1 MGNKSSSK
9 NTNDHKKEGIED
21 IINIKSII
29 KNINESRKSELMDF
43 LLSNVTMTEEYQKSK
58 DNLIKNESLLLLFI
72 SNFNEYNGKENI
84 NSHFI
89 LLSNDIII
97 VPTKHIYKENEKY
110 NKTPKSLSFPQ
121 YPQIPRISFEI
132 SNMIIENDN
141 YNNDILIIK
150 ILDKSFNFEKYY
162 EIPDNTFDIDSCEK
176 FYINEKNEEESLGI
190 NINKKIINDKNSI
203 NFRSPIYFKKNDK
216 SFLIGFINEND
227 ETYFFN
233 KDELINIK
241 SNIESF
247 EFRKLYQ
254 IKKLDFTEQNI
265 TDDEMHFIFQYD
277 YVNLE
282 YLDLKKK
289 NLTNKGL
296 KALQNSSLRN
306 IKYLDISSN
315 NITNYGLTYL
325 NKLYGINELVLLN
338 MDKLSDNYFLPLQ
351 SNIFVNSIKTFSC
364 DKSKLT
370 IRSIN
375 TNFNNF
381 NLPNLTSLKIED
393 NTINIHLTLKIL
405 FQLDKICSK
414 IKILDLSNSGLTD
427 NGMLRLRKNI
437 SVLKN
442 IETINI
448 ENCNITDYSKKYI
461 EQIEKQNIK
470 IIWSKKNLKTKN
482 QKLCY
487 RIILGGSIRPGKTNF
502 IDTFMGRSFCESPF
516 STITTEKYLFK
527 NPKYEDKKCL
537 VWDTANW
544 NGRFGCL
551 IRKFLYSADGVILL
565 FDLSNKEDFDE
576 LPNCLEMIT
585 DYYDLE
591 EFPVLLIGN
600 KADLEI
606 KVQKEEID
614 KLLKKNKFIGYFEV
628 SCKYNSKVKESM
640 NFIFDYIYEKDK
652 EFPIDQKLIND
663 KKKNKKKKK

>member
-1 MGNKSSSK
+1 MGNKSSNK
-9 NTNDHKKEGIED
+9 NTNGHKKEGIDD
-21 IINIKSII
+21 IIDIKSII
-29 KNINESRKSELMDF
+29 KNINENRKNELIDF
-43 LLSNVTMTEEYQKSK
+43 LLSNVSMTEEYQKSNN
-58 DNLIKNESLLLLFI
+58 NLIKNESLFLLFI
-72 SNFNEYNGKENI
+72 SNFNELNDKDNI
-84 NSHFI
+84 NSHFF
-89 LLSNDIII
+89 LASNDIII
-97 VPTKHIYKENEKY
+97 VPTKNIYKKNEKY
-110 NKTPKSLSFPQ
+110 NKTHKSFSFPQ
-121 YPQIPRISFEI
+121 FPQIPRIPFEI

-141 YNNDILIIK
+141 DNYSIIK
-150 ILDKSFNFEKYY
+150 ILNKNFNFEKYY
-162 EIPDNTFDIDSCEK
+162 EIPDNTFHIDYYEK
-176 FYINEKNEEESLGI
+176 FYINEKNEEELLCI
-190 NINKKIINDKNSI
+190 NISKKMINDKNSI
-203 NFRSPIYFKKNDK
+203 NFRSPIYIKKDDK
-216 SFLIGFINEND
+216 LFLIGFINEND
-227 ETYFFN
+227 ESYLFS

-241 SNIESF
+241 NKLESF
-247 EFRKLYQ
+247 EFRLKLYQ

-265 TDDEMHFIFQYD
+265 TNDEMDFIFQYD
-277 YVNLE
+277 YANLE
-282 YLDLKKK
+282 NLDLKKK

-296 KALQNSSLRN
+296 KALENESLN
-306 IKYLDISSN
+306 HVKYLDISSN

-405 FQLDKICSK
+405 FQLDKICPK

-442 IETINI
+442 IESINI

-502 IDTFMGRSFCESPF
+502 IETFMGRSFCESPF

-652 EFPIDQKLIND
+652 EFPIEQKLIND